1 MSSRGLRAF
10 LLYFEA
16 NSRYENLMSIIKSWF
31 RTIHILPFAS
41 IAVLGLAFGV
51 GTSHLWFSALAALFL
66 AAAVMTAVHH
76 AEVIAERVGESL
88 GTLILALSVTIIEV
102 GLIVSLM
109 MADGPDSS
117 VLARD
122 TVFAAVMIVSNGI
135 VGLCLILGGLRHRE
149 QGFHVQGASSLLVVL
164 IALSALTLVLPT
176 FTTATAGATYSP
188 IQLIFASV
196 ASLVLYVVF
205 VLFQTKTHTEYF
217 QPGDDGK
224 PVSTEAV
231 GHHIS
236 KTEAWLSFGSLCVSL
251 IAVIGLAKFL
261 APTIETAVVAV
272 GAPKTVVGII
282 IAMIVLL
289 PEAGAAVNA
298 ARANRLQTSLN
309 LALGSGAASI
319 ALTIPVVSAF
329 SLWTNRPLTLGLD
342 PKGLVFLFVT
352 FLMGTLTL
360 GTGKATAL
368 QGAVHMV
375 LLLAYIVVAF
385 FP

>member
-1 MSSRGLRAF
+1 MTV
-10 LLYFEA
+10 
-16 NSRYENLMSIIKSWF
+16 IKPWF
-31 RTIHILPFAS
+31 RTIHILPFVS
-41 IAVLGLAFGV
+41 IAVLILAFAI
-51 GTSHLWFSALAALFL
+51 GTGYSWFSALAAIFL
-66 AAAVMTAVHH
+66 ASAVITAVHH

-88 GTLILALSVTIIEV
+88 GTLILALSVTVIEV

-109 MADGPDSS
+109 MADGPGAD

-176 FTTATAGATYSP
+176 FTTATKGATYSP
-188 IQLIFASV
+188 IQLVFASI
-196 ASLVLYVVF
+196 AALVLYMVF
-205 VLFQTKTHTEYF
+205 VLFQTKTHSEYF
-217 QPGDDGK
+217 EQIDDDGR
-224 PVSTEAV
+224 PVPIEHES
-231 GHHIS
+231 HIS
-236 KTEAWLSFGSLCVSL
+236 NSDAWLSFISLCASL
-251 IAVIGLAKFL
+251 IAVVGLAKIL
-261 APTIETAVVAV
+261 APSIESAVVAI
-272 GAPKTVVGII
+272 GAPKTVVGLI
-282 IAMIVLL
+282 IALIVLL

-319 ALTIPVVSAF
+319 ALTIPVVGAF

-352 FLMGTLTL
+352 FLMGSVTL

>member
-1 MSSRGLRAF
+1 MT
-10 LLYFEA
+10 
-16 NSRYENLMSIIKSWF
+16 IIKSWL

-41 IAVLGLAFGV
+41 IAVLGLAFGI
-51 GTSHLWFSALAALFL
+51 GTSNLWFSAIAALFL
-66 AAAVMTAVHH
+66 ASAVMTAVHH

-109 MADGPDSS
+109 MADGPDSG

-188 IQLIFASV
+188 IQLIFASA

-205 VLFQTKTHTEYF
+205 VVFQTRTHTEYF
-217 QPGDDGK
+217 QHRGDDGS
-224 PVSTEAV
+224 PVSAEAST

-236 KTEAWLSFGSLCVSL
+236 KTEAWLSFLSLCVSL

-282 IAMIVLL
+282 IAIIVLL
-289 PEAGAAVNA
+289 PEAGAAINA

-319 ALTIPVVSAF
+319 ALTIPVVGAF